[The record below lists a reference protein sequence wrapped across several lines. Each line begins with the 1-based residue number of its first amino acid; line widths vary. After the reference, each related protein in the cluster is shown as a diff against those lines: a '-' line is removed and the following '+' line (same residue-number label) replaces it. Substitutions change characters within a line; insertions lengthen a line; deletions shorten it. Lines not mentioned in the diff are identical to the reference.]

1 MLARLFGK
9 KNDHPMADIKL
20 AKTLLH
26 DLPKSDPLKSVTE
39 LGDWI
44 ESVTLCEDFK
54 LSDQYA
60 VLSLLDET
68 ARPVARKLAYEY
80 FSLPEMNTGQG
91 KLLSQSLGSLSRYT
105 VDAYCTLISRYCN
118 GDGSGIKAQI
128 PLLMARAMRAM
139 REQVKYA
146 AVHYGPYDET
156 LWHRFAWLYSY
167 AEQQQY
173 LDVALNLYS
182 ALSAP
187 TTIKREAGQLVV
199 WYACGINTLS
209 PRSMHLAERI
219 IAQYGNSVETT
230 ASLNDQVLF
239 GFDLAHPAAPMRINP
254 EATLHP
260 SMRYISLAN
269 MQTGLESLIRTL
281 KKNVVPQELNL
292 GGAFA
297 AEWVLDAAQHVQT
310 HLVAPQLRASV
321 RRELSSAIEVVAG
334 FENVYGYCA
343 GHADCTGMQWLL
355 ENISAHGFSAVV
367 PFRGAENLRIGTLLG
382 MRGDAQ
388 IEVAIVRRML
398 RDADGRLHVGVEM
411 LASQVVE
418 VMLDMGAACGKPA
431 LWLHSDRED
440 GTARLLMQADV
451 FSLQFSPKVCLAGRT
466 YLLIPVKLLEKSV
479 DYDFACYRVIE
490 WQETEVQQ

>member
-26 DLPKSDPLKSVTE
+26 DLPRHDPLKSVTE
-39 LGDWI
+39 LSDWI
-44 ESVTLCEDFK
+44 ESVAICEDFK

-60 VLSLLDET
+60 VLGLLDET
-68 ARPVARKLAYEY
+68 ARPIARKLAYEY
-80 FSLPEMNTGQG
+80 FTLPEMNTGQG
-91 KLLSQSLGSLSRYT
+91 NLLSQALGSLSRYT

-118 GDGSGIKAQI
+118 GDGAALKAQI
-128 PLLMARAMRAM
+128 PLLVARAMRAM

-199 WYACGINTLS
+199 WYACGINTLR

-230 ASLNDQVLF
+230 ACLSDQVLF

-254 EATLHP
+254 DATLHP

-269 MQTGLESLIRTL
+269 MQAGLESLIRTL

-297 AEWVLDAAQHVQT
+297 AEWVLDAAQHVLT
-310 HLVAPQLRASV
+310 HLVAPQLRASP
-321 RRELSSAIEVVAG
+321 RRELSTAVEVVAG

-343 GHADCTGMQWLL
+343 GHADCQGMQWLL
-355 ENISAHGFSAVV
+355 ENISAHGFSAVA
-367 PFRGAENLRIGTLLG
+367 PYRGTENLRIGTLLG

-388 IEVAIVRRML
+388 IEIAIVRRML

-411 LASQVVE
+411 LANRVIE
-418 VMLDMGAACGKPA
+418 VTLDLGAACGKPA
-431 LWLHSDRED
+431 LWLRSDGED
-440 GTARLLMQADV
+440 GTARLLMQADA
-451 FSLQFSPKVCLAGRT
+451 FSLQHSLKVSLDGRT
-466 YLLIPVKLLEKSV
+466 YLMIPVKLLEKGV
-479 DYDFACYRVIE
+479 DYDLASYRVIE
-490 WQETEVQQ
+490 QDGDEAQQ